1 MTCQTCHAPTDST
14 YLCTACAAD
23 LTSVLEQVPD
33 ALETVQDTVARLDRV
48 GTGSGRGTERSRPP
62 VNLDALE
69 HQTHLT
75 ELVHS
80 WARMV
85 LETETRDD
93 LRDVE
98 PVTYLRIS
106 MHLIVAQ
113 DYAGQMHAELKDA
126 LRKVQRAADLPSE
139 VLDLSWCDA
148 ELDDGTTCA
157 GRMKARK
164 GDSFARCRECGATAP
179 VAGLQ
184 AHLIREARHAY
195 STLSKV
201 CAALAH
207 TPFPVNL
214 DTAKSWVRRGHL
226 VARRRDPDT
235 GEALYTVA
243 EVDEVRRK
251 MKHPR
256 QRRGTDERIV
266 A

>member
-14 YLCTACAAD
+14 YLCHRCATD
-23 LTSVLEQVPD
+23 LTAVLGQIPD
-33 ALETVQDTVARLDRV
+33 ALATVQDTVARLDRV
-48 GTGSGRGTERSRPP
+48 GTGTGRGGEASRPP

-69 HQTHLT
+69 HATHLT

-93 LRDVE
+93 LHDVE
-98 PVTYLRIS
+98 PVTYLRMS
-106 MHLIVAQ
+106 MYRIVAQ
-113 DYAGQMHAELKDA
+113 DYAGEMHAELKDA
-126 LRKVQRAADLPSE
+126 LRKVVRAADLPGE

-148 ELDDGTTCA
+148 ELDDGTRCT

-179 VAGLQ
+179 VTGLQ
-184 AHLIREARHAY
+184 AHLIREAHQAY
-195 STLSKV
+195 ATLSKV

-214 DTAKSWVRRGHL
+214 DTAKSWVTRGHL
-226 VARRRDPDT
+226 VASRRDPDT
-235 GEALYTVA
+235 GAALYTVA
-243 EVDEVRRK
+243 EVDEARRK

>member
-1 MTCQTCHAPTDST
+1 MTCQTCTAPTDST
-14 YLCTACAAD
+14 YLCHRCAAD

-85 LETETRDD
+85 LESETRDD

-113 DYAGQMHAELKDA
+113 DYAGEMHAELKDA
-126 LRKVQRAADLPSE
+126 LRKVQRAADLPVERFAFGPCDNETE
-139 VLDLSWCDA
+139 V
-148 ELDDGTTCA
+148 GT
-157 GRMKARK
+157 
-164 GDSFARCRECGATAP
+164 CRERITCPPETVWHQCRACGAWHNIPVRMEAMRENVRGEPMPPRECIEYLAERAGYHVKLFDLKNWIKLGKLTDYALDHVGYGGERKLWRPGDVYRTAETM
-179 VAGLQ
+179 
-184 AHLIREARHAY
+184 R
-195 STLSKV
+195 
-201 CAALAH
+201 
-207 TPFPVNL
+207 
-214 DTAKSWVRRGHL
+214 
-226 VARRRDPDT
+226 ARRR
-235 GEALYTVA
+235 AA
-243 EVDEVRRK
+243 
-251 MKHPR
+251 
-256 QRRGTDERIV
+256 
-266 A
+266 